1 MPQTSSAHHLS
12 SSRPVSHSSLADT
25 KTQHSTAFFIFC
37 ATFSLP
43 SHHVSL
49 SIHTTHTQDSIHLPI
64 KKPPRP
70 FPLDPLI
77 LTTRRASFTFLS
89 PLSSE
94 RSRLSHQ
101 VTLLCAL
108 LSSSQ
113 VPSLSLC
120 CRKKTCPPSLS
131 QEVGHHGVPHTR
143 TPDHAQGGMVS
154 DLCMMGDVHP
164 GGGSPPPAPTKVNS
178 LHGTLDLIPA
188 ATRVHTMGGT
198 MCATTEKL
206 PSIASFS
213 SDFFS
218 VVFLFS
224 ASLARMHHSLTS
236 KKLRGHPNLSST
248 SSEP

>member
-1 MPQTSSAHHLS
+1 MPQTIPVPHLS
-12 SSRPVSHSSLADT
+12 SSRPVSHSSLPDT

-37 ATFSLP
+37 ATFCFPRIMSHFP
-43 SHHVSL
+43 STQ
-49 SIHTTHTQDSIHLPI
+49 HTLRTPFIFRE

-77 LTTRRASFTFLS
+77 LTTRRASFIFLS
-89 PLSSE
+89 PFSSE

-108 LSSSQ
+108 LKS
-113 VPSLSLC
+113 PLSLC
-120 CRKKTCPPSLS
+120 CRKKTCPLSLS

-164 GGGSPPPAPTKVNS
+164 GGDSPPPAPTKVNIF
-178 LHGTLDLIPA
+178 HGTLDLIPA
-188 ATRVHTMGGT
+188 ATRVHATGGT

-206 PSIASFS
+206 PSIPSFS

-218 VVFLFS
+218 VVFFFS